1 MKGPFDKLVSSMT
14 AAVAKKISFDPV
26 KVVKKFKYTL
36 IREIHEGDV
45 SLAVGTGGKV
55 FNGIILANNKVTG
68 EKVMIFVRKGGE
80 SPYSM
85 LLNSSKENDLQDFVD
100 GINEDVVSINGE
112 DVSKSLKNKSL
123 KTLFLANKAIKVLK
137 NDWCRLIRVP

>member
-36 IREIHEGDV
+36 TREINEGDI
-45 SLAVGTGGKV
+45 SLAVGTGGRV
-55 FNGIILANNKVTG
+55 FNGIILANNKATG
-68 EKVMIFVRKGGE
+68 EKVMIFIRKGGE
-80 SPYSM
+80 SPYNM

-100 GINEDVVSINGE
+100 GINENAASINGE
-112 DVSKSLKNKSL
+112 DVSQSLKNKSL
-123 KTLFLANKAIKVLK
+123 KTLFLANKSVEVLK
-137 NDWCRLIRVP
+137 ND